1 MLDLLNQDISEE
13 TAKYIKTILESW
25 KEKEFDQMTQESEQ
39 ALSEKMEELER
50 ENASYREE
58 LKEQFTEKMLEGL
71 AELKETVRAEV
82 LSEVIKNN
90 PELKILTQIKSLVAP
105 LIDED
110 YRDNMYEDTLIKL
123 SEENEKLKRECEL
136 NEGKETLTHLLQ
148 GYNAKTQQAM
158 IQLIEPG
165 SPEEIQEQFYKLYN
179 NLSVLFESDNS
190 DDSDDSYDS
199 SDSSDD
205 SDDSYD
211 FSDDSDDSYDFSD
224 DSDDS
229 SSGLSEG
236 YISEGYKGFP
246 DDGKKS
252 KKESKKE
259 PQQKISSLADI
270 IKLYV

>member
-1 MLDLLNQDISEE
+1 MEVTMLDLLNQDLSEE

-39 ALSEKMEELER
+39 ALNEKMEELER

-58 LKEQFTEKMLEGL
+58 LKEQFTEKMLDGL
-71 AELKETVRAEV
+71 TEMKEAVRAEV

-110 YRDNMYEDTLIKL
+110 YRDNMYEDTLAKL
-123 SEENEKLKRECEL
+123 SEENERLKRECEL

-165 SPEEIQEQFYKLYN
+165 SPEEIQEQFYNLYN
-179 NLSVLFESDNS
+179 KLSVLFEADDS
-190 DDSDDSYDS
+190 DDSDDF
-199 SDSSDD
+199 SDD

-229 SSGLSEG
+229 EDEVSEG
-236 YISEGYKGFP
+236 YISEGYKGFSE
-246 DDGKKS
+246 DKKKS
-252 KKESKKE
+252 KAKKE
-259 PQQKISSLADI
+259 NSTQGFSSLADI